1 MFTDQILVAINSQNI
16 DSILDM
22 MTDFESVEK
31 VLRRL
36 KGTRLSMDFQ
46 NYRQVLL
53 NLEKRFENNK
63 SYFTTKIQKLL
74 PRLRQ
79 KKAEETELTD
89 LIKEYNNSPYEKETF
104 LALLAAR
111 QKEIE
116 TAEFIIYNDGIHNK
130 DVSGIL
136 QLFSKV
142 ANALW
147 SIEKIFS

>member
-1 MFTDQILVAINSQNI
+1 MFTDQILVSINAQNM

-22 MTDFESVEK
+22 MTDFETVEK

-46 NYRQVLL
+46 NYRTVLL

-63 SYFTTKIQKLL
+63 SFFTSKIQDLL

-79 KKAEETELTD
+79 KKAEASELTD
-89 LIKEYNNSPYEKETF
+89 LIKEYNKSPYEKETF
-104 LALLAAR
+104 LGLLAAR

-130 DVSGIL
+130 HVS
-136 QLFSKV
+136 
-142 ANALW
+142 
-147 SIEKIFS
+147 

>member
-1 MFTDQILVAINSQNI
+1 
-16 DSILDM
+16 
-22 MTDFESVEK
+22 MTDFETVEK

-46 NYRQVLL
+46 NYRTVLL

-63 SYFTTKIQKLL
+63 SFFTSKIQDLL

-79 KKAEETELTD
+79 KKAEASELTD
-89 LIKEYNNSPYEKETF
+89 LIKEYNKSPYEKETF
-104 LALLAAR
+104 LGLLAAR

-130 DVSGIL
+130 HVS
-136 QLFSKV
+136 
-142 ANALW
+142 
-147 SIEKIFS
+147 